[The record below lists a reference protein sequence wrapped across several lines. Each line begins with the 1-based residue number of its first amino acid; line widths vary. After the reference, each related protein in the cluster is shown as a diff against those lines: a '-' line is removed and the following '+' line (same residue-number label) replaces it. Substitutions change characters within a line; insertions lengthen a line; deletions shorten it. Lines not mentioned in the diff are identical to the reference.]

1 MAGLS
6 SSASQFGL
14 TKWSL
19 GSIFTK
25 AVFVPHDAGLLK
37 SVSPLEVSG
46 VLLIE
51 LKKVTATVRERE
63 PSSV

>member
-1 MAGLS
+1 MS
-6 SSASQFGL
+6 SSVSQFGL

-19 GSIFTK
+19 GSIFIK
-25 AVFVPHDAGLLK
+25 AVFVPHDVGLLK
-37 SVSPLEVSG
+37 TVSLLEVTG

-51 LKKVTATVRERE
+51 LKKVTATLRERE